1 MNKKTGRASAGG
13 WISCPF
19 KGLAMLPSFDMQEL
33 RNTIARMERPP
44 GLEDAGVQP
53 FGIAALD
60 AVLGGGLARGALH
73 EISAVSEAHVATASG
88 FALGICAGRTPSPR
102 LRGEGRGEGQL
113 RQEKRTPHPTSLR
126 SADLSPQA
134 GRGKAIVWIAED
146 MARIETGAPFGCGLE
161 EFGVRPE
168 RLLTVSV
175 KERRDLL
182 WAMEETMRC
191 SAVDT
196 VIGELRAE
204 GIDAVALRRLSLA
217 ACERGMM
224 ALLLRSKPSLHAST
238 AATRWIVGAAPSQ
251 PRYGPGPP
259 RFNAQLVRNRR
270 GPLGSW
276 MLEWNEKDE
285 CFSLAS
291 THSQPVAPPPAD
303 RPAGQVAVA

>member
-1 MNKKTGRASAGG
+1 
-13 WISCPF
+13 
-19 KGLAMLPSFDMQEL
+19 
-33 RNTIARMERPP
+33 
-44 GLEDAGVQP
+44 
-53 FGIAALD
+53 
-60 AVLGGGLARGALH
+60 
-73 EISAVSEAHVATASG
+73 
-88 FALGICAGRTPSPR
+88 
-102 LRGEGRGEGQL
+102 
-113 RQEKRTPHPTSLR
+113 
-126 SADLSPQA
+126 
-134 GRGKAIVWIAED
+134 